1 MDWPALIPVIVAS
14 VLSGGIS
21 VIAALL
27 YWHSRT
33 VRNDADTEH
42 LGRDALTLRD
52 EVIKLRDQMVTLH
65 GDVEA
70 LKAIVPRI
78 ERAVGHIERRGRDG
92 RSR

>member
-52 EVIKLRDQMVTLH
+52 EVVKLRDQMVTLH
-65 GDVEA
+65 GDVESMKA
-70 LKAIVPRI
+70 LLPRI
-78 ERAVGHIERRGRDG
+78 ERAIERLDRRLDG
-92 RSR
+92 RGG

>member
-52 EVIKLRDQMVTLH
+52 EVVKLRDQMVTLH
-65 GDVEA
+65 GDVESMKA
-70 LKAIVPRI
+70 LLPRI
-78 ERAVGHIERRGRDG
+78 ERAIERLDRKVEGRGR
-92 RSR
+92 

>member
-52 EVIKLRDQMVTLH
+52 EVVKLRDQMVVMH
-65 GDVEA
+65 GDVESMKA
-70 LKAIVPRI
+70 LLPRI
-78 ERAVGHIERRGRDG
+78 ERAIERLHRRVDG
-92 RSR
+92 RGG

>member
-52 EVIKLRDQMVTLH
+52 EVVKLRDQMVTLH
-65 GDVEA
+65 GDVESIKA
-70 LKAIVPRI
+70 LLPRI
-78 ERAVGHIERRGRDG
+78 ERAIERLDRRVDY
-92 RSR
+92 RER

>member
-52 EVIKLRDQMVTLH
+52 EVVKLRDQMVTLH

-78 ERAVGHIERRGRDG
+78 EQGIERAAWRDKD
-92 RSR
+92 R

>member
-52 EVIKLRDQMVTLH
+52 EVVKLRDQMVTLH
-65 GDVEA
+65 GDVESMKA
-70 LKAIVPRI
+70 LLPRI
-78 ERAVGHIERRGRDG
+78 ERAIERLHRRVDG
-92 RSR
+92 RGG

>member
-52 EVIKLRDQMVTLH
+52 EVVKLRDQMVTLH

-70 LKAIVPRI
+70 LKALLPRM
-78 ERAVGHIERRGRDG
+78 ERAIDRVQSHRHPT
-92 RSR
+92 

>member
-52 EVIKLRDQMVTLH
+52 EVVKLRDQMVTLH
-65 GDVEA
+65 GDVESMKV
-70 LKAIVPRI
+70 LLPRI
-78 ERAVGHIERRGRDG
+78 ERAIERLHRRVDVRGG
-92 RSR
+92 

>member
-52 EVIKLRDQMVTLH
+52 EVVKLRDQMVVMH
-65 GDVEA
+65 GDVESMKA
-70 LKAIVPRI
+70 LLPRI
-78 ERAVGHIERRGRDG
+78 ERAIERLHRRVDG
-92 RSR
+92 KGG

>member
-52 EVIKLRDQMVTLH
+52 EVVKLRDQMVVMH

-70 LKAIVPRI
+70 LKAIVPRV
-78 ERAVGHIERRGRDG
+78 ERATEVVARRR
-92 RSR
+92 

>member
-52 EVIKLRDQMVTLH
+52 EVVKLRDQMVVMH

-78 ERAVGHIERRGRDG
+78 EQVIERGPWRGQDR
-92 RSR
+92 

>member
-52 EVIKLRDQMVTLH
+52 EVVKLRDQMVVMH

-78 ERAVGHIERRGRDG
+78 EKAIERAVWRGQDG
-92 RSR
+92 

>member
-52 EVIKLRDQMVTLH
+52 EVVKLRDQMVVMH

-78 ERAVGHIERRGRDG
+78 EQGIERLQQQ
-92 RSR
+92 